1 MSSTA
6 PLPSTSMFYATAST
20 STPAAPFPAISKV
33 ATSTST
39 PAAAPSAS
47 TSAVTSAVD
56 ERQRILPIE
65 VPKCSAKEVTP
76 KKSNGAS
83 DDDSGSSS
91 SDDSGGDDDDD
102 DKLDI
107 PPGQSVM
114 DYVASLPGL
123 ELRERAR
130 VLSKV
135 GIEAKRKEIAGFV
148 GDATAAQMSH
158 LEVKQKF
165 NQLDNWRFTQVRLAG
180 FVTGN

>member
-6 PLPSTSMFYATAST
+6 PLPSTSMFNATAST

-91 SDDSGGDDDDD
+91 DDD